1 MATLDDLPR
10 LLAEDVWVRED
21 FLATIAGFFARHGI
35 DVTPAD
41 IVGAGVDTRGFLSPG
56 EPPTG
61 QAPGNAPIRTSS
73 LLYRDGANTSR
84 VVWL

>member
-35 DVTPAD
+35 EVTAAD
-41 IVGAGVDTRGFLSPG
+41 IVGAGADTRGFFSPG
-56 EPPTG
+56 DSPTG
-61 QAPGNAPIRTSS
+61 QSTPGDTIRTSS

-84 VVWL
+84 VLWL